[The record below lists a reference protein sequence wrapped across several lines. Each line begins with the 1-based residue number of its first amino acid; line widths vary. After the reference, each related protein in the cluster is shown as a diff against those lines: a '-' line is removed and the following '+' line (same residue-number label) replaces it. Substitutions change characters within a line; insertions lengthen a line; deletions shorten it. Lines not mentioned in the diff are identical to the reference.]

1 MENYIRSFFSRNFSP
16 VDVFEAFSSNS
27 NSLSYLHLPNHTTVE
42 LFYQDSKK
50 GSSALYLYFVQS
62 RLKKQSMIG
71 NQCNIFTSAA
81 TIFPKSFPI
90 SLQWTTNASDWE
102 PQMSCVHIIKF
113 PQRGIKATPLG
124 NIVENILSSI
134 SCFILSVSSKK
145 QGSEKYPSPIR
156 NQKKGDYHSPS
167 CWLLEVLGA
176 FT

>member
-1 MENYIRSFFSRNFSP
+1 M
-16 VDVFEAFSSNS
+16 
-27 NSLSYLHLPNHTTVE
+27 
-42 LFYQDSKK
+42 
-50 GSSALYLYFVQS
+50 YLYFVQS
-62 RLKKQSMIG
+62 RLKKAINDRKSM
-71 NQCNIFTSAA
+71 QYFHFTAA
-81 TIFPKSFPI
+81 TIFPKNFPI

-124 NIVENILSSI
+124 NIVGNILSSI

-167 CWLLEVLGA
+167 CWLLEILGA